1 MGAIILEVAGTLMLP
16 LSQNFSKPIP
26 TVTLAILL
34 ASSFYLLTHAVKVIP
49 LSVVYATWSGVGV
62 FLVAIMSYVLY
73 GDLLKWPAILGL
85 FLIVGGVVL
94 VNTFSVPHSWEQ
106 RLFSSL
112 EAFTFMSDK
121 TTSKGWF
128 RSALSKLNR
137 VVSEDMSEYD
147 EDADYDTRVKL
158 PEWQLAALKKRKR
171 DQKCQQK

>member
-1 MGAIILEVAGTLMLP
+1 MTSYLFLMGAIILEVAGTLMLP

-26 TVTLAILL
+26 TVTLAVLL

-94 VNTFSVPHSWEQ
+94 VNTFSLPH
-106 RLFSSL
+106 
-112 EAFTFMSDK
+112 A
-121 TTSKGWF
+121 
-128 RSALSKLNR
+128 
-137 VVSEDMSEYD
+137 
-147 EDADYDTRVKL
+147 
-158 PEWQLAALKKRKR
+158 
-171 DQKCQQK
+171 